1 MWRPL
6 ILAGL
11 LAQTAGADTVV
22 ATRTLRA
29 RALVSAGDVRVVDGT
44 VPGAA
49 SAAEEVVGR
58 ETRIAIY
65 KDAPIG
71 SGDVGPP
78 TIVERNQLV
87 PLLFADGPLAIAAEG
102 RALDRGGEGD
112 VIRVMNTG
120 SRKTVS
126 GIVLSDGTVAVQS
139 AH

>member
-1 MWRPL
+1 MWPHL
-6 ILAGL
+6 ILAAL
-11 LAQTAGADTVV
+11 LAQPAGAETVV

-29 RALVSAGDVRVVDGT
+29 HTLISANDVRLVDGI

-49 SAAEEVVGR
+49 TAAEEVVGR

-65 KDAPIG
+65 KDAPVGRRDI
-71 SGDVGPP
+71 GPP
-78 TIVERNQLV
+78 AIVERNQRV
-87 PLLFADGPLAIAAEG
+87 PLLFADGPLAIATEG

-126 GIVLSDGTVAVQS
+126 GIVLADGTVAVQP
-139 AH
+139 AQ